1 MNGSTTHP
9 RREQLED
16 RLRAALDAKAHSVD
30 INDLRP
36 AFPPPQPA
44 RPRFPARRVALLG
57 LGLVIGLAA
66 VAASVLLIAVGHEPF
81 EPNEPARPSQ
91 SQSQS
96 QSQSHS
102 ESPTTP
108 VAGERSPS
116 PSATVTETSGPR

>member
-1 MNGSTTHP
+1 VNGSTTHP
-9 RREQLED
+9 GREQLED

-30 INDLRP
+30 IDDLRP
-36 AFPPPQPA
+36 AFPPPERA

-66 VAASVLLIAVGHEPF
+66 VAASVLLVAVGHEPF
-81 EPNEPARPSQ
+81 EPNEPARP
-91 SQSQS
+91 
-96 QSQSHS
+96 SQSHS

-116 PSATVTETSGPR
+116 PSVTVTETSGPR